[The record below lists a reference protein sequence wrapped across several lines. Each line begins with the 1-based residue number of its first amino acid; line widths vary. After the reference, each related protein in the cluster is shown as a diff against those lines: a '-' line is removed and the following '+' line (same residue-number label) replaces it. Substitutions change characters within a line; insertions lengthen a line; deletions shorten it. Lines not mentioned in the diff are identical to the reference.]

1 MIGIVGLAMILCYQ
15 ISSFFQVGSS
25 FPAELP
31 PVSTSGLRLK
41 DSPII
46 CDWMLMLDVAHF
58 IPAYPNRVLEQW
70 MQHDDTTPFESTRH
84 KFIF

>member
-1 MIGIVGLAMILCYQ
+1 
-15 ISSFFQVGSS
+15 
-25 FPAELP
+25 
-31 PVSTSGLRLK
+31 
-41 DSPII
+41 
-46 CDWMLMLDVAHF
+46 MLMLDVAHF